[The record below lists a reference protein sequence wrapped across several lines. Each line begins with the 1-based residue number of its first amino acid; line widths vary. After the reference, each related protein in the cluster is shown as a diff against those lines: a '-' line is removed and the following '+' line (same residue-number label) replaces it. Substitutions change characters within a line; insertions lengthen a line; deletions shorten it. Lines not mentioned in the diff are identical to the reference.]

1 MHIFKPCTI
10 NNVPLVR
17 TIKFQSR
24 VLAARGFKEAKEDKE
39 TKRMQD
45 EIREMK
51 ESLESITKLLEK
63 K

>member
-1 MHIFKPCTI
+1 MVLFI
-10 NNVPLVR
+10 N
-17 TIKFQSR
+17 FQSR

-39 TKRMQD
+39 TNRMQD
-45 EIREMK
+45 EIRQMK

>member
-1 MHIFKPCTI
+1 MKTI
-10 NNVPLVR
+10 SNPAQSIMVLIIN
-17 TIKFQSR
+17 FQSR
-24 VLAARGFKEAKEDKE
+24 VLAARGFKETKEDKE

>member
-1 MHIFKPCTI
+1 MFLI
-10 NNVPLVR
+10 
-17 TIKFQSR
+17 IKFQSR

-39 TKRMQD
+39 TKRMQE
-45 EIREMK
+45 EIRQMK

>member
-1 MHIFKPCTI
+1 MVLFI
-10 NNVPLVR
+10 N
-17 TIKFQSR
+17 FQSR
-24 VLAARGFKEAKEDKE
+24 VLAARGFKETKEDKE

-45 EIREMK
+45 EIRQMK